1 MPTKSEKWSVC
12 FGCCGGWG
20 REGDTVEGYLLGHY
34 IQVLQRTHY
43 FSSRSP
49 PAVLST
55 AESCPPG
62 PTLGDDEI
70 IATVAG
76 AQAEYSQASRSTLRA
91 NYPSPR
97 SRPD

>member
-12 FGCCGGWG
+12 FGCCGG
-20 REGDTVEGYLLGHY
+20 
-34 IQVLQRTHY
+34 
-43 FSSRSP
+43 SP